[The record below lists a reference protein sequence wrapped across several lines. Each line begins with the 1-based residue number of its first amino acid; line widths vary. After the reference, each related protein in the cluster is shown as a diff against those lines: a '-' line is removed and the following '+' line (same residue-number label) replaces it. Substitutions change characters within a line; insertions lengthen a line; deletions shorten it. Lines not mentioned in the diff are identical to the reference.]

1 MGRCH
6 SESCFVFSVFLAIL
20 LCLISRINFR
30 MNLPRSMYNL
40 LEFIVH
46 CSVAQSCLT
55 LCDPMEYSMPGFLSF
70 IISWSLL
77 KLMSIVSVM
86 PSNHLILC
94 RPLPLLPSIFPASG
108 SFQMSQFFSS
118 GGQSIGV
125 SASASVLPMNIQD

>member
-6 SESCFVFSVFLAIL
+6 SEACFVFSVFLAIL

-94 RPLPLLPSIFPASG
+94 RPLLFQEGGSEAAIWNNHRASFSPDPAS
-108 SFQMSQFFSS
+108 SS
-118 GGQSIGV
+118 TLK
-125 SASASVLPMNIQD
+125 A